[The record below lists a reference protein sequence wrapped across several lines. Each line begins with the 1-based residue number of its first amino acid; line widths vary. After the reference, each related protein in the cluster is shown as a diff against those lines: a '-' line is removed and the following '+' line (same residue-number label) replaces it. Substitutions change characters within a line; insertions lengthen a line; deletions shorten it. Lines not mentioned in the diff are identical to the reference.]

1 LQPRPRRERNDATSD
16 RDHEEGPLPH
26 FILLTKLTSEGVKT
40 IKNNPDRIA
49 EVNREMEQIGLKVHD
64 QWATLGRYDFV
75 SIVEADSPEVMA
87 KASVE
92 LGSRGTTVNETL
104 SAIPSGDFA
113 GSL

>member
-1 LQPRPRRERNDATSD
+1 M
-16 RDHEEGPLPH
+16 PH

-49 EVNREMEQIGLKVHD
+49 EVNREMEQIGLKVHH
-64 QWATLGRYDFV
+64 QWATLGQYDFV
-75 SIVEADSPEVMA
+75 SVVEADDAETMA

-104 SAIPSGDFA
+104 NAFPSDEFA
-113 GSL
+113 QAL